1 MDGSERLSE
10 DGEGR
15 FWRKPERERG
25 TVGGREDRHLGKA
38 AVSNLKCMEECQRIG
53 KHPEFYIIM
62 PFICLILRRK
72 RGENK
77 NF

>member
-1 MDGSERLSE
+1 MDGAEHRSE
-10 DGEGR
+10 DQEDQ

-25 TVGGREDRHLGKA
+25 KVGGKEDRHPGEA

-62 PFICLILRRK
+62 AYLCLILRRK
-72 RGENK
+72 REK
-77 NF
+77 RE